1 MQFQLQTPG
10 LILWF
15 GRMERMMERIA
26 LVLGASGGFGGAI
39 AQELAA
45 RGWTLR
51 RFQRG
56 TDMAEAARGA
66 GLIVNGLNP
75 PMYHDWA
82 RLIPQITGQVLAA
95 AKTSGATVLMP
106 GNVYPFG
113 VQPAPWGADT
123 PHRPVSRKGA
133 IRATMEARYQAAAK
147 AGEARV
153 ILLRAGDFMGTAPH
167 LAINSLTL
175 RHIARGRITTL
186 GNPDALHAFAWLP
199 DMARAGA
206 ALAERDDLPPWL
218 DLAFPGHSLRQ
229 RDIAT
234 AAGRLLGRPLRV
246 APFPAW
252 VFPLLSPVWE
262 LARELREMLYLWD
275 HPHWLDAAGMERW
288 LPGFT
293 PTSLD
298 ATLAAL
304 LRAKGLPVG

>member
-1 MQFQLQTPG
+1 
-10 LILWF
+10 
-15 GRMERMMERIA
+15 MERIA
-26 LVLGASGGFGGAI
+26 LVLGASGGFGGAM

-45 RGWTLR
+45 RGWTVR

-56 TDMAEAARGA
+56 TDMAQAAQGA

-82 RLIPQITGQVLAA
+82 RLIPRITGQVLAA
-95 AKTSGATVLMP
+95 VKASGATVLVP

-123 PHRPVSRKGA
+123 PHRPVSRKGV
-133 IRATMEARYQAAAK
+133 IRATMEARYRAAAE
-147 AGEARV
+147 AGDARV
-153 ILLRAGDFMGTAPH
+153 IMLRAGDFMGAAPQ
-167 LAINSLTL
+167 LVINSLTL
-175 RHIARGRITTL
+175 RHIARGRISTL
-186 GNPDALHAFAWLP
+186 GNPDAPHAFAWLP

-206 ALAERDDLPPWL
+206 TLVERDDLPPWL
-218 DLAFPGHSLRQ
+218 DLPFPGYSLPQ
-229 RDIAT
+229 RDIAK
-234 AAGRLLGRPLRV
+234 AAGRLLGRPIRV

-252 VFPLLSPVWE
+252 VFTLLSPVWE
-262 LARELREMLYLWD
+262 LAREMREMLYLWD
-275 HPHWLDAAGMERW
+275 HPHWLDGAGMERW

-298 ATLAAL
+298 VALAAM